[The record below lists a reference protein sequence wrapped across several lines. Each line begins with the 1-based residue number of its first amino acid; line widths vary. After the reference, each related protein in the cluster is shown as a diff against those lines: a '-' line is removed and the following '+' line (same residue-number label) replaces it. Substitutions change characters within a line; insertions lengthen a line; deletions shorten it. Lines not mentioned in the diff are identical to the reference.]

1 MPIMIFSKIN
11 PNPPEESL
19 IHYELDIENG
29 LKELLEF
36 NYKKKGEV
44 YLYQKI
50 HRIAISTQLH
60 YIFGKWEKLNNIF
73 AKHKL
78 LKLFEFLHEFN
89 TRVEWIATGYDD
101 LDAMEND
108 ILNFAIELNNY
119 NYFNFIM

>member
-29 LKELLEF
+29 LKELLVF
-36 NYKKKGEV
+36 DYKREGEV

-60 YIFGKWEKLNNIF
+60 YVFSRWKILENIF
-73 AKHKL
+73 LRHNL
-78 LKLFEFLHEFN
+78 LNLYEFLYEFN
-89 TRVEWIATGYDD
+89 ERIETIATSYGNLDD
-101 LDAMEND
+101 MERD
-108 ILNFAIELNNY
+108 ILDYALELNEY
-119 NYFNFIM
+119 NYFKFIK